1 MPGLSS
7 LNKILK
13 AVKAG
18 DISPS
23 YAREAKRAIG
33 QKPKQTRPKEFNKK
47 KSKKD
52 KTKKDKTK
60 RINKEIY

>member
-13 AVKAG
+13 AVAAG

-23 YAREAKRAIG
+23 YARKAKRAIG
-33 QKPKQTRPKEFNKK
+33 QKSKQTRPKEFNKK
-47 KSKKD
+47 NS
-52 KTKKDKTK
+52 KKDKTK

>member
-23 YAREAKRAIG
+23 YARKAKRAIG
-33 QKPKQTRPKEFNKK
+33 QKSKQPRPKEFNKK

-52 KTKKDKTK
+52 KTK
-60 RINKEIY
+60 RINVEKY

>member
-13 AVKAG
+13 AVRAG

-23 YAREAKRAIG
+23 YARKAKRAIG
-33 QKPKQTRPKEFNKK
+33 QKPKQRRPKEFTKK
-47 KSKKD
+47 KSNRT
-52 KTKKDKTK
+52 KTTK
-60 RINKEIY
+60 RINVEKY

>member
-23 YAREAKRAIG
+23 YARKAKAAIG
-33 QKPKQTRPKEFNKK
+33 KKPKRKRPDKSYKN
-47 KSKKD
+47 KSKSSKP
-52 KTKKDKTK
+52 K
-60 RINKEIY
+60 RINVEKY

>member
-7 LNKILK
+7 LSKILK

-18 DISPS
+18 DISES
-23 YAREAKRAIG
+23 YARKAKRAIG
-33 QKPKQTRPKEFNKK
+33 EKPKQTRPKEFNKK

-52 KTKKDKTK
+52 KPK
-60 RINKEIY
+60 RINKETY

>member
-13 AVKAG
+13 AVAAG

-23 YAREAKRAIG
+23 YARKAKRAIG
-33 QKPKQTRPKEFNKK
+33 KKPKQRRPKEFTKK
-47 KSKKD
+47 KSNRT
-52 KTKKDKTK
+52 KTTK
-60 RINKEIY
+60 RINVEKY

>member
-23 YAREAKRAIG
+23 YARKAKRAIG
-33 QKPKQTRPKEFNKK
+33 QKQNKLDLKSLTRRNQKKIKLKELM
-47 KSKKD
+47 
-52 KTKKDKTK
+52 
-60 RINKEIY
+60 

>member
-18 DISPS
+18 DISES
-23 YAREAKRAIG
+23 YARKAKRAIG
-33 QKPKQTRPKEFNKK
+33 KKPKQSRPKEFNKK
-47 KSKKD
+47 KSNRT
-52 KTKKDKTK
+52 KTTK

>member
-23 YAREAKRAIG
+23 YARKAKRAIG
-33 QKPKQTRPKEFNKK
+33 QKPKQRRPKEFTKK
-47 KSKKD
+47 KSNRT
-52 KTKKDKTK
+52 KTTK
-60 RINKEIY
+60 RINVEKY

>member
-13 AVKAG
+13 AVRAG

-23 YAREAKRAIG
+23 YARKAKRAIG
-33 QKPKQTRPKEFNKK
+33 KKPKQTRPKEFNKK

-52 KTKKDKTK
+52 KTK

>member
-13 AVKAG
+13 AVRDG

-23 YAREAKRAIG
+23 YARKAKRAIG
-33 QKPKQTRPKEFNKK
+33 KKPKQTRPKEFNKK

-52 KTKKDKTK
+52 KTK